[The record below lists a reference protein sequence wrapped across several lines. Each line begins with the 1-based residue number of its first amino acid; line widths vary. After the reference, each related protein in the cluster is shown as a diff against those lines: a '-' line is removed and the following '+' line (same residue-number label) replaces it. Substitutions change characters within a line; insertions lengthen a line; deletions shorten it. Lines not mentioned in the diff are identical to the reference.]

1 MYQPHKKNFFNT
13 YKKPIITTV
22 VALLVLIFVGGLIAY
37 NKREGLLKSAVAKGV
52 SKAKNKFNLNVKI
65 GSYGFDGLTSV
76 YFKNVSVVPENHE
89 RLAKIADL
97 KVGVK
102 LLPLLFG
109 NVKIS
114 ELDIHDAI
122 ISLIK
127 KDSLSNYDFLFKKE
141 EQDSVKKESTT
152 DLSEL
157 ANKLL
162 KKALDKIPDDMDIKN
177 FVVSFD
183 QDTTHFS
190 LMTESATIVNGEVNS
205 TIKLNN
211 NQAVWHVTGTAD
223 PSNQELDLK
232 FFADNQPVKVP
243 YLDNKFGLKISF
255 DTVRTTM
262 RSAKRV
268 GKEFEIDGTW
278 YVRNLVINNPKIA
291 PNDVIVKSG
300 SVDAT
305 MLVGSNYIT
314 LDSSSVINL
323 GKAQLNPFIKITLGE
338 KKVYQLKVNAYDQVA
353 QDVFDAF
360 PIGLFESLEGIKVQG
375 KLNYSLNFYL
385 DEAKPDD
392 VVFNSGLQG
401 TDDFK
406 ILKFGK
412 VNFQKINNPFVYT
425 PYEKGKPVRDI
436 TVGPSNPNYTPLQS
450 ISPNMRNAL
459 VSSEDPT
466 FYSHKGFEEEA
477 IRKSIAT
484 NFKAK
489 SFKRGASTI
498 SMQLVK
504 NVFLSRKKNLARK
517 FEEILIV
524 WLIENQRLSTKSR
537 MYEVYLNIIEWGNN
551 VYGIGEAAHYY
562 FGKSP
567 AELSVGEAIYLAS
580 IVPKP
585 KASLYKWLPDGS
597 LKPYMSSYYAS
608 LGKLMAING
617 YIPRD
622 SSNYGYYGV
631 RLKESLRRQIA
642 PDDFVPD
649 SLAEEDDNG
658 FFDLNFLKKQ
668 SVKDSIEKN
677 EAFLKRVY
685 EVQKEIRDKAKDSSI
700 TKTPRELRRERREER
715 RKR

>member
-1 MYQPHKKNFFNT
+1 MYQPNRKSFFKK
-13 YKKPIITTV
+13 YKKTIIISTV
-22 VALLVLIFVGGLIAY
+22 AFLAILIVGASIAY
-37 NKREGLLKSAVAKGV
+37 SKRDGLLKAAVAKGI
-52 SKAKNKFNLNVKI
+52 SKAKTKYNLNVHI

-76 YFKNVSVVPENHE
+76 HFKDISVIPEN
-89 RLAKIADL
+89 RDSLARITDL

-102 LLPLLFG
+102 LFPLLFG

-114 ELDIHDAI
+114 ELDIHNAFV
-122 ISLIK
+122 SLVK

-141 EQDSVKKESTT
+141 ERDSVKKENKS

-162 KKALDKIPDDMDIKN
+162 RKALDKIPDDMDIKN
-177 FVVSFD
+177 FVLNFD

-190 LMTESATIVNGEVNS
+190 LEAESATIVNGKVNS
-205 TIKLNN
+205 TIKLNA

-232 FFADNQPVKVP
+232 LFADNQQVKFP
-243 YLDNKFGLKISF
+243 YLDNKYGLKVSF

-262 RSAKRV
+262 RSAKKV

-278 YVRNLVINNPKIA
+278 SVRNLVINNPKIA

-300 SVDAT
+300 SIDAT
-305 MLVGSNYIT
+305 FLIGTNYIT

-323 GKAQLNPFIKITLGE
+323 GKAQINPFVKITLGE
-338 KKVYQLKVNAYDQVA
+338 NKIYQLKIDAYDQVA

-360 PIGLFESLEGIKVQG
+360 PVGLFESLEGIKVHG
-375 KLNYSLNFYL
+375 KLNYALNFYL

-392 VVFNSGLQG
+392 VIFTSGLTG
-401 TDDFK
+401 SNDFK
-406 ILKFGK
+406 IVKFGK

-436 TVGPSNPNYTPLQS
+436 IVGPTNSNFTPLQS

-459 VSSEDPT
+459 ISSEDPT
-466 FYSHKGFEEEA
+466 FYNHKGFEEEA

-504 NVFLSRKKNLARK
+504 NAFLNRKKNLARK

-524 WLIENQRLSTKSR
+524 WLIENQKLTTKSR

-567 AELSVGEAIYLAS
+567 AELSVGESIYLAS
-580 IVPKP
+580 IVPRP
-585 KASLYKWLPDGS
+585 KAGLYKWQSDGS
-597 LKPYMSSYYAS
+597 LKPYMSGYFAS
-608 LGKLMAING
+608 LGRLMAVSG

-622 SSNYGYYGV
+622 SSNYGFYGV
-631 RLKESLRRQIA
+631 RLKESLRKQIA
-642 PDDFVPD
+642 PDDFMPD
-649 SLAEEDDNG
+649 SLAEDDDNG
-658 FFDLNFLKKQ
+658 FFNLNIFKKH
-668 SVKDSIEKN
+668 STKDSIEKK
-677 EAFLKRVY
+677 ESFLKRVF
-685 EVQKEIRDKAKDSSI
+685 ETAPSKTSETKDS
-700 TKTPRELRRERREER
+700 TEKTPREIRRERREQR
-715 RKR
+715 RNE